1 MTTVLAVAEFTQDMA
16 ETLESYFQA
25 YASDGVV
32 TVEVTDRGLWL
43 VNPRYPSRQFLG
55 LARLP
60 AGREGKPLH
69 VG

>member
-25 YASDGVV
+25 YAADGVV

>member
-25 YASDGVV
+25 YAADGVV

-43 VNPRYPSRQFLG
+43 VNPRHPSRQFLG

-60 AGREGKPLH
+60 AGREGKPFH
-69 VG
+69 AG